1 MIKKINSFLKLQV
14 LAGMANPTPPVGP
27 ALGQKGINIMD
38 FCKKFNN
45 MTNKFEKGTPIP
57 VIITVYSDKSYKF
70 IIKTPPTAFLLK
82 KSAGIK
88 LGSKK
93 PNKDIIGNITYSKIK
108 KIAKIKSIDMTGSN
122 IKAISKSIIGT
133 AISIGLT
140 VKG

>member
-1 MIKKINSFLKLQV
+1 MVKKINSFLKLQI
-14 LAGMANPTPPVGP
+14 LARMANPTPPVGP

-45 MTNKFEKGTPIP
+45 ITNKFEKGTPIP
-57 VIITVYSDKSYKF
+57 VIITIYSDKSYKF

-82 KSAGIK
+82 KSVGIK

-93 PNKDIIGNITYSKIK
+93 PNKDIIGNITYSEIK

-122 IKAISKSIIGT
+122 INSVIKSIIGT
-133 AISIGLT
+133 AISIGLI